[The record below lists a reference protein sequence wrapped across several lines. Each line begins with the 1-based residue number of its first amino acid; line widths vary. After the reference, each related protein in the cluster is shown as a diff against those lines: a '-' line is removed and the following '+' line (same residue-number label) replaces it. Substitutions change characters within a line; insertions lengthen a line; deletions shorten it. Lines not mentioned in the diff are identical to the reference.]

1 MIAQSDAQGVEDA
14 HYARYYARK
23 PVTIVRGS
31 GALLYDD
38 KGKEYVDCTGAYGT
52 CIVGHAHPKV
62 VRAISDQAQKL
73 IACHGSTYNDARALF
88 ISKLSTIL
96 PNGLN
101 RLFLTNSGAEAIEC
115 AIKVARKS
123 TGRRKIVAIKGAY
136 HGKTHGA
143 LSATWDAKYR
153 KDFEPLVPDFT
164 HIPFNNTEA
173 AKETITNDTAAVF
186 LEVVQG
192 EGGIRVPSKEWVT
205 LLGDLI
211 HDAGGL
217 LLADEIQT
225 GFGRTGKMF
234 AGEHMGIKPDM
245 LCLGKGIA
253 SGLPI
258 GVTAASDEAMS
269 SLSVGEHTTTFGGN
283 PVVCASGSATIDVL
297 LEERL
302 IENAAKVGEY
312 FRANLR
318 RLTDNHRII
327 REVRGLGLMLA
338 VETRFDV
345 HGIIT
350 NALNE
355 GVLILDAGRNV
366 LRFLPPLCIDVNQIE
381 RVVGTLDRV
390 LGREELARLSNPA
403 AKGNA

>member
-1 MIAQSDAQGVEDA
+1 MMPSDTRAIEDA
-14 HYARYYARK
+14 FYARYYARK

-38 KGKEYVDCTGAYGT
+38 KDKEYVDCTGAYGA
-52 CIVGHAHPKV
+52 CIVGHAHPRIV
-62 VRAISDQAQKL
+62 QAISDQAKKL

-88 ISKLSTIL
+88 ISKLRTIL

-115 AIKVARKS
+115 AIKVARKA
-123 TGRRKIVAIKGAY
+123 TGRRKIVAIKGAF

-143 LSATWDAKYR
+143 LSATWGAKYR

-164 HIPFNNTEA
+164 HIPFNNIEA

-192 EGGIRVPSKEWVT
+192 EGGIRVPSKEWVA

-211 HDAGGL
+211 RDAGGL
-217 LLADEIQT
+217 LVGDEIQT

-234 AGEHMGIKPDM
+234 AGEHMDLKPDV

-258 GVTAASDEAMS
+258 GVTAASDETMS

-302 IENAAKVGEY
+302 VENAAKEGEH
-312 FRANLR
+312 FKTSLLR
-318 RLTDNHRII
+318 LMDNHRII

-345 HGIIT
+345 HGILT
-350 NALNE
+350 TALNE

-366 LRFLPPLCIDVNQIE
+366 LRFLPPLCIDTDQIE
-381 RVVGTLDRV
+381 RVIGTLDSV
-390 LGREELARLSNPA
+390 LRREEPARLSSSV

>member
-1 MIAQSDAQGVEDA
+1 MTASDAREVEDA

-31 GALLYDD
+31 GALLYDE
-38 KGKEYVDCTGAYGT
+38 KGREYVDCTGAYGA

-62 VRAISDQAQKL
+62 AQAISEQARKL
-73 IACHGSTYNDARALF
+73 IACHGSTYNDARAEF

-96 PNGLN
+96 PGELN
-101 RLFLTNSGAEAIEC
+101 RVFLTNSGAEAIEC
-115 AIKVARKS
+115 AIKVARKA
-123 TGRRKIVAIKGAY
+123 TGRRKIVAVKGAF

-164 HIPFNNTEA
+164 HIPFNNSEI
-173 AKETITNDTAAVF
+173 AKQTITNDTAAIF
-186 LEVVQG
+186 LEPVQG
-192 EGGIRVPSKEWVT
+192 EGGIRVPSKEWIT
-205 LLGDLI
+205 LLSDLI

-217 LLADEIQT
+217 LVADEIQT

-234 AGEHMGIKPDM
+234 AGEHTGLKPDI

-258 GVTAASDEAMS
+258 GVTAAPDGTMS
-269 SLSVGEHTTTFGGN
+269 SLPIGEHTTTFGGN
-283 PVVCASGSATIDVL
+283 PVVCASGSATIGVL
-297 LEERL
+297 LEEHL
-302 IENAAKVGEY
+302 VDNAAKAGEY
-312 FRANLR
+312 FKASL
-318 RLTDNHRII
+318 LGLMGKHRVV

-338 VETRFDV
+338 VEARFDV
-345 HGIIT
+345 HEILT

-355 GVLILDAGRNV
+355 GVLMLDAGRNV
-366 LRFLPPLCIDVNQIE
+366 LRFLPPLCIQTGQIE
-381 RVVGTLDRV
+381 RVLATLDRV
-390 LGREELARLSNPA
+390 LEKEELARLPSSTTA
-403 AKGNA
+403 GNA